1 METTNRVEE
10 MFMDSDKKNYICAP
24 CFSFFYINVDNLYE

>member
-10 MFMDSDKKNYICAP
+10 MFMDSDKKLYLRTL
-24 CFSFFYINVDNLYE
+24 FSFFYINVDNLYE